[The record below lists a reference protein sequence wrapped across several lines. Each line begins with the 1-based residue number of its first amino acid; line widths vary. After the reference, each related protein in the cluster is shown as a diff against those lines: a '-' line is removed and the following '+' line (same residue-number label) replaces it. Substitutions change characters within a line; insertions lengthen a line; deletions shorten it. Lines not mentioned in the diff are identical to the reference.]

1 LETDDASFFSHIIGL
16 LVSASASVAYSSL
29 WCSVLD
35 NGALMA
41 SYLLWRNVEPS
52 DIGMW
57 RGIGVRYRCSA
68 IVWPSFP
75 LANTN
80 VEHLLFFFFSFN
92 VGQAIFGL
100 AGKQ

>member
-1 LETDDASFFSHIIGL
+1 
-16 LVSASASVAYSSL
+16 
-29 WCSVLD
+29 
-35 NGALMA
+35 MA

-80 VEHLLFFFFSFN
+80 VEHLLFFLFF
-92 VGQAIFGL
+92 I
-100 AGKQ
+100 

>member
-1 LETDDASFFSHIIGL
+1 MCDVVVLNEKFWKQMMRFFSHIVCL

-52 DIGMW
+52 NIGMW
-57 RGIGVRYRCSA
+57 RGIGVCYRCSIA
-68 IVWPSFP
+68 WPSFP

-80 VEHLLFFFFSFN
+80 AEHLFLFFSSF
-92 VGQAIFGL
+92 
-100 AGKQ
+100 